1 MKNKYFEQKNFVK
14 NYIYAITIFIITLV
28 IGISIFFNVVQSSIE
43 KNSRETLITN
53 VTKQSE
59 HLNTILN
66 INYSYLNVL
75 AQELSKSEDLFSE
88 NNISLIKA
96 FMENTDLNRTAII
109 DSDGNALYDNN
120 VVKNVAHRRYFK
132 ESMQGKQSLSD
143 PLESSVD
150 QQTRVILSVPIYKNN
165 QVIGVVGGSYNVTKL
180 GNMLFDDLFD
190 GQGKSFIVDQDGN
203 LITRDKKYEK
213 KHNIKTIDNLFD
225 ICDEK
230 EVKTDFNQ
238 QESDLIQIQTKKNKS
253 LYLAYSPLK
262 INDWMICYIVPVHVA
277 QESYTFIKHY
287 ETLLATF
294 LGLIV
299 LSLMI
304 YLAHSN
310 SRENK
315 YLIHLSEIDPLTS
328 VFNKETTQ
336 KLIDQ
341 KLKNHE
347 HFCFLI
353 LDVDDF
359 KSVNDNYGHAV
370 GDKVLKN
377 LSDLFKNH
385 FRQTDIVGRIGG
397 DEFIILIEDEVIAE
411 SRIQSLL
418 QKVNALK
425 IEELQDFK
433 LSISVGMAFA
443 PSNGTTFM
451 ELYRHADHALYQ
463 TKRTGKNNYKI
474 YKNDE
479 N

>member
-1 MKNKYFEQKNFVK
+1 M
-14 NYIYAITIFIITLV
+14 
-28 IGISIFFNVVQSSIE
+28 IGISIFFNVVQSSVE
-43 KNSRETLITN
+43 KNSSETLITN
-53 VTKQSE
+53 VTQQSE

-180 GNMLFDDLFD
+180 GNMLLDDLFD

-230 EVKTDFNQ
+230 KVKIDFNQ
-238 QESDLIQIQTKKNKS
+238 QESDLIQVQTKKNKS

-418 QKVNALK
+418 KKVNELK